1 MGAIHKFHTNVAHKK
16 YLKWDFRGISTVI
29 VIAIYSL
36 TFYLA

>member
-16 YLKWDFRGISTVI
+16 HLKRDFRGISKVI